1 MNSGLKLS
9 SAKDGSLVEG
19 VKAEGLDE
27 NMELAN
33 RLFKKR

>member
-1 MNSGLKLS
+1 MKSGLNVK

-27 NMELAN
+27 NMELAS